1 MFDEV
6 LIFLVISIG
15 VIIVEVI
22 TENAVKLPTNIL
34 INFFIYFPLY
44 IFYLDK
50 YSIIRNLNFYLKSVT
65 LNSYEILLFKPKIK
79 IMDLIFLLWR
89 KKLLITI
96 IFKLGHEI

>member
-79 IMDLIFLLWR
+79 IMDLIFLL
-89 KKLLITI
+89 
-96 IFKLGHEI
+96 

>member
-96 IFKLGHEI
+96 IFKRD